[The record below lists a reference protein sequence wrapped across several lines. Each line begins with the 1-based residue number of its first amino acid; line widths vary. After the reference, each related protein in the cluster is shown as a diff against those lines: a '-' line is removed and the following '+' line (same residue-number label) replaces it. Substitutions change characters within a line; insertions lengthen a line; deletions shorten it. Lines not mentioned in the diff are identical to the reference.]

1 MNKSVIDHI
10 TNVQYERKEQIEK
23 LLDSAKDNEEIESC
37 VSIIFKEWIWRCTDD
52 IFNQKYI
59 YYKGD
64 LLFENLVKIMSAG
77 NPLIANRRMLCES
90 IVTSSR
96 YISFLKHEG
105 NLENIFKISTLLKKD
120 FSGYELPISEEEIKT
135 MCQVKGLISLSEVL
149 VYLSMRQIC
158 SDLDDENSFDW
169 LGHFSKCMNHYSDS
183 MLIHDMKS
191 KVEESEFNIDYVSY
205 IELVSNGCS
214 FKNKEYLKFS

>member
-169 LGHFSKCMNHYSDS
+169 
-183 MLIHDMKS
+183 
-191 KVEESEFNIDYVSY
+191 
-205 IELVSNGCS
+205 
-214 FKNKEYLKFS
+214 